1 MILSSGVYDLT
12 KYTKKY
18 VEQIIT
24 KNISSKTISPI
35 YDNEEIK
42 IPILLT
48 YAELEEQIYIDQ
60 SKEFYSK
67 IKDNNN
73 RNMVYTFK
81 EVDHYHE
88 PNAMNKKNVSW
99 DKTFSKWLQKLA

>member
-18 VEQIIT
+18 VDQINS
-24 KNISSKTISPI
+24 KKFSSKSISPI

-42 IPILLT
+42 TPVLLT
-48 YAELEEQIYIDQ
+48 YTELEEQIYIDQ
-60 SKEFYSK
+60 SKDFYSK

-73 RNMVYTFK
+73 RNTIYAFK
-81 EVDHYHE
+81 KVDHYHE

-99 DKTFSKWLQKLA
+99 DKTFSDWLQKLA